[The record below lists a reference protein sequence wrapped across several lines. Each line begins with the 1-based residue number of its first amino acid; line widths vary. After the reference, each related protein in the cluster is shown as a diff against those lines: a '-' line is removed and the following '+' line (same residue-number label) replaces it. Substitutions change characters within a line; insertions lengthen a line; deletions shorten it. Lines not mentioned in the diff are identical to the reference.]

1 MGWVRAAMLTRRGR
15 NGFPTGAAAMLNPPP
30 ALLPPDLRW
39 VVWVWLLAPSFIR
52 WVAQR
57 VLASA
62 VRRAARGA
70 STAEALLLDVAW
82 RTVRRWRIATIA
94 LLPTVAV
101 LTVLETQQLL
111 SGRTVRHRRP
121 SHVSAVL

>member
-1 MGWVRAAMLTRRGR
+1 MLPRCSTR
-15 NGFPTGAAAMLNPPP
+15 PPRW
-30 ALLPPDLRW
+30 LPPDLRW